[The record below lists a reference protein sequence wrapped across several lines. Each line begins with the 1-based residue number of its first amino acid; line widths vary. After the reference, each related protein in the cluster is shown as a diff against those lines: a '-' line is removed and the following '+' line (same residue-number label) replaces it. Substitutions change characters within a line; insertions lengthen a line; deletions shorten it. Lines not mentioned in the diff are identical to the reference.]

1 MTGSRKMAYWTEE
14 EHLFS
19 GTKYVCSNCGCETD
33 RPYSSCPECG
43 ADMSGRQKYD
53 PKFVDECE
61 IMDILDGGW

>member
-1 MTGSRKMAYWTEE
+1 MAYWTQE

-33 RPYSSCPECG
+33 RPYNNCPDCG
-43 ADMSGRQKYD
+43 ADMSGRQRYD

-61 IMDILDGGW
+61 IMDILDGEW